1 MSTLGTA
8 CIPYNDS
15 SYMINDEDEDEENE
29 IFLPNNESILNS
41 PAPAPVPAPNSV
53 MQEED
58 ACWSESKFLPNVLE
72 EIESCDNKENSNN
85 ATSTCTPIGGWKK
98 RIFGGSVSV
107 KAHAS
112 EIENKLPSSPYDLLG
127 EEIPQAASPAKSS
140 TQTSNVGYNSN
151 NRTSLA
157 SSASSPSSLLSP
169 EPTIDLGALG
179 KSLGISSQYNLKE
192 DAPTYSESE
201 FQLKL
206 AAAVETHQESRVTE
220 ASQKAS
226 LEHEACMK
234 KIQDEHACEIEEM
247 IKSLD
252 ALEKDYK
259 AKLVQKDAIISA
271 VGAQVVEFNALKENK
286 KKLEEQL
293 NSQNERLARE
303 MISMEQLVKQHRT
316 QLEEESDKRLK
327 AVEKMK
333 SDMRRAA
340 EEQFAEANKHY
351 LKLKYD
357 YKIAVEENKKISREL
372 RGKMNLTE
380 TNESSWKAKEASLN
394 AQIAKLKAEQA
405 DLELGKASEA
415 KQYLGQ
421 INSLRAKN
429 QVLIAE
435 VDELKDN
442 FSVANSNLSN
452 LRGSVI
458 NLTKENEELKNIC
471 EELMQTLEQSQS

>member
-1 MSTLGTA
+1 MSTLDTA

-15 SYMINDEDEDEENE
+15 SHMIDDDDEENE

-41 PAPAPVPAPNSV
+41 PAPAPAPAPNSV
-53 MQEED
+53 MEEEE
-58 ACWSESKFLPNVLE
+58 ARWSESKFFPNVLE
-72 EIESCDNKENSNN
+72 EVESCDNKENSNN
-85 ATSTCTPIGGWKK
+85 ITSTCTPIGGWKK
-98 RIFGGSVSV
+98 RIFGSSVSV
-107 KAHAS
+107 KARAS
-112 EIENKLPSSPYDLLG
+112 EIENKLPSAPYDLLG
-127 EEIPQAASPAKSS
+127 EEIPQAASPVKSS
-140 TQTSNVGYNSN
+140 NQTSNVGCSSN
-151 NRTSLA
+151 NRISLA

-206 AAAVETHQESRVTE
+206 AAAVESHQESRVTE
-220 ASQKAS
+220 ALQKAS
-226 LEHEACMK
+226 LEHEASMK
-234 KIQDEHACEIEEM
+234 KIQDEHACEIDEM

-252 ALEKDYK
+252 ALEKDYE

-271 VGAQVVEFNALKENK
+271 VGAQVVEFNALKENN

-293 NSQNERLARE
+293 KSQNERLASE
-303 MISMEQLVKQHRT
+303 MISMEQMVKQHRA
-316 QLEEESDKRLK
+316 QLEEESVKRLK

-357 YKIAVEENKKISREL
+357 YKIALEENKKISREL

-380 TNESSWKAKEASLN
+380 TNESNWKAKEASLN

-442 FSVANSNLSN
+442 VSVANSNLSS